1 MKPLKSSEALSMT
14 YPNLV
19 YLWLWYM
26 YGLIFSTLICND
38 EWR

>member
-1 MKPLKSSEALSMT
+1 MT
-14 YPNLV
+14 HPNLV
-19 YLWLWYM
+19 YLWLWLT